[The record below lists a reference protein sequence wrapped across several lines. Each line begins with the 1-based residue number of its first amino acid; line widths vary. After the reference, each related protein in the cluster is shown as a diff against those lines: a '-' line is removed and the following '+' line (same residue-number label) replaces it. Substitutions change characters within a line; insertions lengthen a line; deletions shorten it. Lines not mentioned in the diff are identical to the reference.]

1 MKRSTAP
8 GKSQGRREVAVATD
22 LRILLFLGS
31 MIALPV
37 QAAEQWFLMSRH
49 GECAKIE
56 SLKRQIPVPKGMA
69 YEVTV
74 PEKELFLVF
83 ATSEM
88 CSR

>member
-1 MKRSTAP
+1 
-8 GKSQGRREVAVATD
+8 
-22 LRILLFLGS
+22 

-49 GECAKIE
+49 GECAEIE